1 MGQFTI
7 DIDVNVTDAK
17 QGHGDHMK
25 ILGKNTLKCY
35 AYIVENAEVRY
46 AKGYEGW
53 DRYRFPFLPKDL
65 QGILQKD
72 EQWKKVLKTLEYV
85 GLIISRDNNGRIEHR
100 PRTQDELEQ
109 IGYEVGLSAYLEAN
123 AKALEQMRRDLGDE
137 MFEKLSKAADQI
149 DDDLFYSH
157 LQKIFNLK

>member
-7 DIDVNVTDAK
+7 EIDINVTDAR
-17 QGHGDHMK
+17 QGYGDHMK

-35 AYIVENAEVRY
+35 VYIVEQAEVRY

-72 EQWKKVLKTLEYV
+72 EQWKKVLKILEYV
-85 GLIISRDNNGRIEHR
+85 GLIISRDNKGRTEYR

-109 IGYEVGLSAYLEAN
+109 IGYRVDESEYMRKN
-123 AKALEQMRRDLGDE
+123 AEALEQMRRDLGDE

-149 DDDLFYSH
+149 DDDWFYGE
-157 LQKIFNLK
+157 LQKTFNLK